1 MRRPTDSVA
10 MNQVGEPDAGNP
22 HVRFDERGLETG
34 GNLPRQLS
42 TLLTEAS
49 SRACA
54 LSKKPGYAVAKP
66 SSPPL
71 GI

>member
-42 TLLTEAS
+42 TLLIRRVLPNAS
-49 SRACA
+49 LFQRGVS
-54 LSKKPGYAVAKP
+54 LEMGP
-66 SSPPL
+66 
-71 GI
+71 